1 MEKPADFN
9 QLETQKKELV
19 LIPKTESY
27 VKYMLQLLLKI
38 PRTEKYSIGTEYKQS
53 MYKMIEHILYLS
65 KIDISER
72 FEMVNKIDADLSVQR
87 ILLRIMRDEKWIDE
101 HKFKVAIDLI
111 AENGKIIGGLIKYY
125 GKNYKK

>member
-19 LIPKTESY
+19 LIPKTEKY

-53 MYKMIEHILYLS
+53 MYKMLEHILYLS
-65 KIDISER
+65 KIDMNER
-72 FEMVNKIDADLSVQR
+72 FEMINKIDADLSVQR
-87 ILLRIMRDEKWIDE
+87 ILLRIMREEKWIDD
-101 HKFKVAIDLI
+101 HKFNVAIDLI
-111 AENGKIIGGLIKYY
+111 SENGKIIGGLIKYY